1 MTTAANAMLC
11 SVALA
16 QLMESLARLVLA
28 TSRMQDAEQI
38 ERLVLAVDRLA
49 YRTEHEVSED

>member
-1 MTTAANAMLC
+1 
-11 SVALA
+11 
-16 QLMESLARLVLA
+16 VLA

-38 ERLVLAVDRLA
+38 ERLALAVDRLA

>member
-1 MTTAANAMLC
+1 MDATALC

-38 ERLVLAVDRLA
+38 ERLALAVDRLA